1 MDSRLKKQ
9 TDALVAL
16 SAADRA
22 RLESLASLAGL
33 NPDDLWPEV
42 WQHGFDDV
50 EESIQADLDA
60 TEYFKTNSGINNAEV
75 MAKARAVVAVY
86 GKPKRKAG

>member
-22 RLESLASLAGL
+22 RLERLAALAGL
-33 NPDDLWPEV
+33 SPEDMWPEV
-42 WQHGFDDV
+42 WQYGFDDV
-50 EESIQADLDA
+50 EESVQAELDA
-60 TEYFKTNSGINNAEV
+60 IEDIKAGRTVPNEEV
-75 MAKARAVVAVY
+75 MAKARLIVEAHVQN
-86 GKPKRKAG
+86 KRRTG